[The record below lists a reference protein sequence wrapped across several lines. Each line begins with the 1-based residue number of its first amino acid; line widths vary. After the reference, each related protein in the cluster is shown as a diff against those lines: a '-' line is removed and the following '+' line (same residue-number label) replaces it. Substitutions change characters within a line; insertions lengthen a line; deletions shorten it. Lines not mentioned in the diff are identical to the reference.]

1 MTSSI
6 YCVIDRSGSMDSCRS
21 DTIGGFNVFL
31 TEQDPETTININL
44 FDHEY
49 TELYSGSVK
58 DAQKLTLETFVPR
71 GNTAL
76 FDAIGKT
83 IKKVDGTEGPP
94 IIVILT
100 DGEENSSREF
110 TQNHIKDLI
119 EEKTKQGWSFVFL
132 GANQDA
138 IMAAK
143 NFGMSPLSAMTFSPD
158 NVGVALRSASSAIK
172 RGLTNKSAGTPVA
185 VEFSQAEREESIA
198 SN

>member
-1 MTSSI
+1 MSTSI

-31 TEQDPETTININL
+31 AEQDPETTININL

-49 TELYSGSVK
+49 NELYSGSVK
-58 DAQKLTLETFVPR
+58 DAQKMSMETFVPR

-83 IKKVDGTEGPP
+83 IKKAIGTP

-100 DGEENSSREF
+100 DGEENSSKEY
-110 TQNHIKDLI
+110 TQTHIKDLI

-158 NVGVALRSASSAIK
+158 NVGVALKSASSAIK
-172 RGLTNKSAGTPVA
+172 RGITSRSSGTPVA
-185 VEFSQAEREESIA
+185 VEFSQSEREESVA

>member
-1 MTSSI
+1 MSTSI
-6 YCVIDRSGSMDSCRS
+6 YCVIDRSGSMDSCRA

-31 TEQDPETTININL
+31 AEQDPETTININL

-49 TELYSGSVK
+49 NELYSGSVK

-83 IKKVDGTEGPP
+83 IKKAIGTP

-100 DGEENSSREF
+100 DGEENSSREY
-110 TQNHIKDLI
+110 TQTHIKDLI

-172 RGLTNKSAGTPVA
+172 RGLTNKSSGTPVA
-185 VEFSQAEREESIA
+185 VEFSQDERESSVA

>member
-1 MTSSI
+1 MSTSI
-6 YCVIDRSGSMDSCRS
+6 YCVIDRSGSMDACRK

-31 TEQDPETTININL
+31 AEQDPETTININL

-49 TELYSGSVK
+49 NELYSGSVK

-83 IKKVDGTEGPP
+83 IKKAIGTP

-100 DGEENSSREF
+100 DGEENSSREY
-110 TQNHIKDLI
+110 TQTHIKDLI

-172 RGLTNKSAGTPVA
+172 RGLTNKSSGTPVA
-185 VEFSQAEREESIA
+185 VEFSQDERESSVA

>member
-1 MTSSI
+1 
-6 YCVIDRSGSMDSCRS
+6 MDSCRS

-31 TEQDPETTININL
+31 AEQDPETTININL

-49 TELYSGSVK
+49 NELYSGSVK
-58 DAQKLTLETFVPR
+58 DAQKMSMETFVPR

-83 IKKVDGTEGPP
+83 IKKAIGTP

-100 DGEENSSREF
+100 DGEENSSKEY
-110 TQNHIKDLI
+110 TQTHIKDLI

-158 NVGVALRSASSAIK
+158 NVGVALKSASSAIK
-172 RGLTNKSAGTPVA
+172 RGITSRSSGTPVA
-185 VEFSQAEREESIA
+185 VEFSQSEREESVA

>member
-1 MTSSI
+1 MSTSI

-31 TEQDPETTININL
+31 AEQDPETTININL

-49 TELYSGSVK
+49 NELYSGSVK

-100 DGEENSSREF
+100 DGEENSSREY
-110 TQNHIKDLI
+110 TQTHIKDLI

-172 RGLTNKSAGTPVA
+172 RGITNKSSGTPVA
-185 VEFSQAEREESIA
+185 VEFSQDERESSVA